1 MFVTLGEGWQGFGPK
16 QPAGLTSNIIPRSPI
31 AVEGILPTG
40 GLLVGIGC
48 LSPALASLLRNAIVA
63 HVLRNVEH
71 EVIGYYTVFLSQGP
85 AIF

>member
-1 MFVTLGEGWQGFGPK
+1 MYVCVIRFPQIISLAISLSRKHDHSGTL
-16 QPAGLTSNIIPRSPI
+16 LR
-31 AVEGILPTG
+31 VLPTG

-48 LSPALASLLRNAIVA
+48 LSPALASSLRNAIVA

-71 EVIGYYTVFLSQGP
+71 GVIGYYTVFLSQGP